1 MARSGSRIGGNA
13 NGWPLRGLGG
23 WHSTRAE
30 GSCPRI
36 FSRLSSLFRAGVLRS
51 CPGEHCFAT
60 SQLAAVG
67 GKKHEQ
73 KKLF

>member
-23 WHSTRAE
+23 SHSTRSE

-36 FSRLSSLFRAGVLRS
+36 FSRLSSLFCAGVLRS
-51 CPGEHCFAT
+51 CLVEHCFAT
-60 SQLAAVG
+60 SQLAAVR
-67 GKKHEQ
+67 GKNNGQ
-73 KKLF
+73 K